1 MVSEQT
7 PVATAE
13 AELVSS
19 AAVPV
24 KPEEAAAKAQ
34 PEDDAPIVE
43 DAKDDDD
50 GDEDDDDDGDEDYGE
65 HGAVVNKG
73 SKQSRSEKKSRKAM
87 MKLGMKPV
95 TGVSRITIKRAK
107 NVRNCTTAANNCTRQ
122 G

>member
-50 GDEDDDDDGDEDYGE
+50 GDEDDDDDGDEDEDG
-65 HGAVVNKG
+65 NTLPP
-73 SKQSRSEKKSRKAM
+73 SRFR
-87 MKLGMKPV
+87 L
-95 TGVSRITIKRAK
+95 R
-107 NVRNCTTAANNCTRQ
+107 
-122 G
+122 